1 MMVVEMG
8 SDENQDFISALPNEV
23 LTFILSKL
31 RADEAVRCNILLRR
45 WLGLWKKAP
54 HIEFIAKHMIR
65 PVTQLLHSR
74 GSIINPRFFSLSI
87 YAKRSF

>member
-1 MMVVEMG
+1 MIDVKMG

-31 RADEAVRCNILLRR
+31 HVDETVRCNILSKR

-54 HIEFIAKHMIR
+54 HIEFNAKHMIR
-65 PVTQLLHSR
+65 P
-74 GSIINPRFFSLSI
+74 LSI
-87 YAKRSF
+87 SPFQKVYQLDKSILGLNF